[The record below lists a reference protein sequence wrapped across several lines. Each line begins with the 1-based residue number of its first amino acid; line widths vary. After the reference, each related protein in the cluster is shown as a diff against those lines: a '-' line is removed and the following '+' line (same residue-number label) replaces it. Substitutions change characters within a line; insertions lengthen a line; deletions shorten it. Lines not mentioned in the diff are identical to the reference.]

1 MVSVLFMLVPRPPRP
16 LILFCVVVNVVP
28 VNAPSYAF
36 VLRSRGLNLEVQ
48 EQAVRSGTIYQGYT
62 YLLKYL
68 ALFQTGVSINCE

>member
-1 MVSVLFMLVPRPPRP
+1 
-16 LILFCVVVNVVP
+16 VNVVP